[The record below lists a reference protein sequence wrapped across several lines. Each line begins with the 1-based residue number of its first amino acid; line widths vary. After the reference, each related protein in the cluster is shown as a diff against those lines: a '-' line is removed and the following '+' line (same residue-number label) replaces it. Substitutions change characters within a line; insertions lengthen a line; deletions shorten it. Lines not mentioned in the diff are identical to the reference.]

1 MRGNYLHLLLP
12 PFWSGAGLYPG
23 FIHFLS
29 ASIFPV
35 WPDTTSSC
43 NGTASADGICGGGP
57 PAQNPSVDQQP
68 TGCAGSG
75 LGQCRHWGN
84 LPLWYL
90 GPGSVSGNHPSPAG
104 SPGWRVGG
112 MRWWPGSVFCWSIR
126 VFTKIKVMGT
136 RLYDVNKGNII
147 KVERG
152 RRLMGYFCVTQNGG
166 LRWFWLFIPN
176 NLYFLR

>member
-1 MRGNYLHLLLP
+1 MSNSACPLFPPSRIGAYPSPKCNCILSTTIYHLSP
-12 PFWSGAGLYPG
+12 AN
-23 FIHFLS
+23 I
-29 ASIFPV
+29 
-35 WPDTTSSC
+35 SSC
-43 NGTASADGICGGGP
+43 GEISSVDGSGEGFP